1 MRNVNLNI
9 LKFLES
15 INNFCL
21 SLANIGLEVSLDEK
35 IFTSRDER
43 GFLPYTPHP
52 TPSFKSGDYFY
63 LFFPHFPT
71 SPLPHFPTSPLPHFP
86 TSPLPHFPTLQ

>member
-52 TPSFKSGDYFY
+52 TPHTLHPTPYTPHPTPYTPHPTPYTPHPTVEGDYF
-63 LFFPHFPT
+63 LENKT
-71 SPLPHFPTSPLPHFP
+71 
-86 TSPLPHFPTLQ
+86 